1 MKFGMED
8 SDIQKMGDMFT
19 DIPAAPKAEE
29 KPIIMAIGVGG
40 GGGNAV
46 NHMFRQGI
54 KDVRFVLVNTDA
66 AALKSSPVPEKVLI
80 GSGLGA
86 GAVPEKAR
94 EDAEKD
100 IDKIEEIFTPET
112 KMVFV
117 TAGMGGGTGTGAGP
131 VVARVAREKGLLTIG
146 IVTIPFLFEG
156 DKKIIK
162 ALEGADEMAKYVD
175 ALLVI
180 NNERLAEIYGD
191 LDFIN
196 AFGKADDTL
205 TVAARSIS
213 EIITCEGYMNLDLRD
228 VDSTLRGSGAAIIS
242 TGYGE
247 GDDRLNMAIQNALHS
262 PLLGNHDV
270 LRSKKI
276 LFNLCFSRKAKTPFL
291 TREINAFTA
300 FTKAIK
306 DVDVIWGISFD
317 DDLGDK
323 LKLIVLAAG
332 FDVTIRE
339 GENNTASG
347 SNDGGWTYDPANPKG
362 SKGGKEG
369 NDAGGKIIEEV
380 YGRNFMDKYNQ
391 YAILTPD
398 QYDDEE
404 VIDLLE
410 SIPAATR
417 SREEQERLKT
427 LSEAAPG
434 VSPTKKLEGPIQ
446 SDGRLKIDF

>member
-1 MKFGMED
+1 MED

-19 DIPAAPKAEE
+19 DHPAETKPAE
-29 KPIIMAIGVGG
+29 KQPIIMAIGVGG

-46 NHMFRQGI
+46 NHMYRQGI

-66 AALKSSPVPEKVLI
+66 AALNTSPVPEKVLI

-86 GAVPEKAR
+86 GAVPEVAR
-94 EDAEKD
+94 EAAETD

-213 EIITCEGYMNLDLRD
+213 EIITCDGYMNLDLRD

-339 GENNTASG
+339 GEGTAV
-347 SNDGGWTYDPANPKG
+347 NDPKDKPWTYDPSKPKG
-362 SKGGKEG
+362 SKDKE
-369 NDAGGKIIEEV
+369 NKDGKIIEDV
-380 YGRNFMDKYNQ
+380 YGRNVMERYNQ

-398 QYDDEE
+398 QFDDEE

-410 SIPAATR
+410 TVPAATR
-417 SREEQERLKT
+417 TREEQERLKT

-434 VSPTKKLEGPIQ
+434 VSPNKKLEGPI
-446 SDGRLKIDF
+446 SSNGGLIIDNF